1 VDRLQDTAVGA
12 VTVVGSANAD
22 LVLPVA
28 HLPSPGETV
37 LADGRRMSPGGKGLN
52 QAVAVA
58 RAGRRTRFVAALGAD
73 AEGVLLREA
82 LADEDIDVAV
92 RTADAPTGLAVVMVD
107 AAGEN
112 SIVVVPGANAE
123 LCDLTKGELTAL
135 TDSTVLLMQLEIPVP
150 TVTAAA
156 RAAKDAGLTVVLNA
170 APAAALDDEL
180 LRCVDV
186 LIVNEGE
193 ARSLVA
199 SDTSLAGDDTSE
211 LDQVFDALLVRV
223 PTVVVTLGPAGAVQ
237 RGRDGSRHSEPGRR
251 VTVVDTTGAGD
262 TFAGYLA
269 ASLAA
274 HSAMPDA
281 MRRATAAAALC
292 VQRPGAVPAVPRHDE
307 VDALLLSPRGS
318 RTD

>member
-1 VDRLQDTAVGA
+1 VDRLQDIAS

-28 HLPSPGETV
+28 HLPRPGETV
-37 LADGRRMSPGGKGLN
+37 LASGRRISPGGKGLN

-58 RAGRRTRFVAALGAD
+58 RAGCQTRFVAALGAD
-73 AEGVLLREA
+73 AEGAALREA
-82 LADEDIDVAV
+82 LTAEDIHAAV

-123 LCDLTKGELTAL
+123 LCDLTTEELTAI
-135 TDSTVLLMQLEIPVP
+135 TDSGVLLMQLEIPLP
-150 TVTAAA
+150 TVTSAA

-170 APAAALDDEL
+170 APATALDDEL
-180 LRCVDV
+180 LSCVDV

-193 ARSLVA
+193 ARAIVA
-199 SDTSLAGDDTSE
+199 SDTGSVAGANATE
-211 LDQVFDALLVRV
+211 RDQLIDALLVKV
-223 PTVVVTLGPAGAVQ
+223 PIVVVTLGGAGAVQ
-237 RGRDGSRHSEPGRR
+237 RGRDGSGHHEPGRQ

-262 TFAGYLA
+262 TFAGYFA
-269 ASLAA
+269 ATLAA
-274 HSAMPDA
+274 HSTMPVA
-281 MRRATAAAALC
+281 MRRATAAAALS

-307 VDALLLSPRGS
+307 VDALLLEP
-318 RTD
+318 